1 MSKAAFTGTFDPIT
15 KGHEDLIR
23 RAAGMF
29 DEVIVAVAKSAKNTL
44 FGLDD
49 RVQFAKRSLADLPN
63 VDVIPYEGLTA
74 PFMESHGVTAI
85 VRGVRS
91 VKDFEYEFQMAQMN
105 KHLAPA
111 VDTVMLAPAPEFG
124 HLSSTLVR
132 EIATFGGDVSAFVH
146 PDINTVL
153 LEKFS

>member
-1 MSKAAFTGTFDPIT
+1 MRKAAFTGTFDPIT

-23 RAAGMF
+23 RSAAMF
-29 DEVIVAVAKSAKNTL
+29 DQVIVAVAKSAKNTL
-44 FGLDD
+44 FGLED

-63 VDVIPYEGLTA
+63 VEVMPYEGLTA
-74 PFMESHGVTAI
+74 PFMAANGVSAI

-105 KHLAPA
+105 KHLANS
-111 VDTVMLAPAPEFG
+111 VDTIMMAPAPEFS
-124 HLSSTLVR
+124 HVSSTLVR
-132 EIATFGGDVSAFVH
+132 EIAAFGGDVSAFVH

>member
-23 RAAGMF
+23 RSAAMF
-29 DEVIVAVAKSAKNTL
+29 DQVIVAVAKSAKNTL
-44 FGLDD
+44 FGLED

-63 VDVIPYEGLTA
+63 VEVMPYEGLTA
-74 PFMESHGVTAI
+74 PFMAAHGVSAI

-105 KHLAPA
+105 KHLANS
-111 VDTVMLAPAPEFG
+111 VDTIMMAPAPEFG
-124 HLSSTLVR
+124 HVSSTLVR
-132 EIATFGGDVSAFVH
+132 EIAAFGGDVSAFVH